1 MEVDE
6 LGITIHYTFITWDP
20 LTVANTV
27 RMIAEEAGKAGYGY
41 ERVAED
47 TWAFYAK
54 TIVPIHDVKD
64 FKGTLEYL
72 AERYGGFRAVD
83 RPIDEFPENP
93 PFPYVVLDYPEDD
106 SYMYAT
112 PWVSWP
118 RRDYEYGVP
127 TKIEGVIV
135 DPPMVGGKPT
145 AESFAI
151 LFYKIGRYYIC
162 NGFCKTQ
169 PFVMEEVQ
177 PNIEYH
183 VWICSVLRRIADSS
197 ILWYHVYVHDE
208 AGYYETMNVSTIQ
221 ESFAASSRF
230 IWAFGSAIQ
239 DIVDKIDSNLSVE
252 VAGTHSV
259 KEMKRKLKETYVE
272 DAEEPEEHG
281 YERQTTLDEF
291 GGGEDE

>member
-27 RMIAEEAGKAGYGY
+27 RMVAEEAEKAGYGY
-41 ERVAED
+41 EKIAED

-54 TIVPIHDVKD
+54 TMVPIHDVKD

-72 AERYGGFRAVD
+72 AEKYGGFRASD

-93 PFPYVVLDYPEDD
+93 PFPYVVLGYPRDG
-106 SYMYAT
+106 SYMYAI

-118 RRDYEYGVP
+118 RIDYEYVVP
-127 TKIEGVIV
+127 TRIEGVMV

-145 AESFAI
+145 AESFEV

-169 PFVMEEVQ
+169 PFTYEEVE
-177 PNIEYH
+177 PNMRYH
-183 VWICSVLRRIADSS
+183 MWICSVLRRIADSS
-197 ILWYHVYVHDE
+197 ILWYHVYINDE
-208 AGYYETMNVSTIQ
+208 AGYYETMD
-221 ESFAASSRF
+221 ESMLRECFAASSRF

-239 DIVDKIDSNLSVE
+239 DVVDKIDSNLSVE

-259 KEMKRKLKETYVE
+259 REMKRKLKETYVE
-272 DAEEPEEHG
+272 DAEEPEEHCC
-281 YERQTTLDEF
+281 ERQTTLDEF
-291 GGGEDE
+291 GGGENE

>member
-20 LTVANTV
+20 LTVANTI
-27 RMIAEEAGKAGYGY
+27 RITIEEAEKAGYGY
-41 ERVAED
+41 ERIAED

-54 TIVPIHDVKD
+54 TIIPIHDIRD
-64 FKGTLEYL
+64 FKSTLEYL
-72 AERYGGFRAVD
+72 TERYGGFRASD

-93 PFPYVVLDYPEDD
+93 PFPYVVLVGYPEDD

-127 TKIEGVIV
+127 TRIEGVAV
-135 DPPMVGGKPT
+135 HPPMVNGKPT

-169 PFVMEEVQ
+169 PFVMEEVE
-177 PNIEYH
+177 PNIRYH
-183 VWICSVLRRIADSS
+183 MWICSVLKRIADSS

-208 AGYYETMNVSTIQ
+208 AGYYEAMD
-221 ESFAASSRF
+221 ESMLRECFAGSSRF

-259 KEMKRKLKETYVE
+259 REMKRKLKETYVE

-291 GGGEDE
+291 GGK